1 MIKRLGLG
9 FVELFIINVIVGF
22 VVTEVLIGHQL
33 TGSQFRGLL
42 LLNLVVAAGELAVV
56 SWLFRHRQQPIISM
70 TNKVEGMLQD
80 KEPAHILLHT
90 DDDYYELAM
99 AINRLQTHQQKLLRE
114 MNQQTEELRLLLAYL
129 PIGVMVIDRYRK
141 VEMANAAMAEFLQTE
156 ISSRRHPY
164 SQDIQQFELISLIGE
179 VINDKQSRR
188 WVMTLSSVP
197 NDRKVEASVVYTS
210 TTEDFFQILVLL
222 YDVTEIYAVEK
233 MQMDFISNASHELKT
248 PVTAISG
255 FAETLL
261 AGAKDDPD
269 TLTEF
274 LGIIQRESRRLTEL
288 IQDVLAISRI
298 ESQSV
303 STQNRTQVDIT
314 ALVGDQVTLM
324 QQLAAM
330 KQLQVINQVPSEV
343 QQDTDEQKLTQIVKN
358 LLSNAIKYN
367 REGGSVTVAYEANAS
382 TWSLS
387 VTDTGIGIAQAEQ
400 TRIFERFYRVDPS
413 RNQQVISGTG
423 LGLAIVSELVKS
435 LDGQISVTSQRGVG
449 STFTVQFPVT
459 VARKTESTNLN

>member
-42 LLNLVVAAGELAVV
+42 LLNLFVAAGELAVV

-80 KEPAHILLHT
+80 KEPAHILLRT

-156 ISSRRHPY
+156 ISPRRHPY

-188 WVMTLSSVP
+188 RVMTLSNVP

-269 TLTEF
+269 TLTKF

-330 KQLQVINQVPSEV
+330 KQLQVINQVPSDV

-367 REGGSVTVAYEANAS
+367 REGGSVTVAYEANES

-459 VARKTESTNLN
+459 TAGKTESTDLN

>member
-1 MIKRLGLG
+1 MIKRFGLG
-9 FVELFIINVIVGF
+9 FIELFVINVIVGF
-22 VVTEVLIGHQL
+22 IVTEVLIGHQL
-33 TGSQFRGLL
+33 TGSQLRGLL
-42 LLNLVVAAGELAVV
+42 LLNLLVAAGELAVV
-56 SWLFRHRQQPIISM
+56 SWLFRHRQQPVISM
-70 TNKVEGMLQD
+70 TNKVEGMLHD
-80 KEPAHILLHT
+80 KEPAHILLRT

-129 PIGVMVIDRYRK
+129 PIGVMVIDRYRN

-156 ISSRRHPY
+156 ISPRRHPY
-164 SQDIQQFELISLIGE
+164 SQDIHQFELISLIGE

-188 WVMTLSSVP
+188 RVMTLTNVP
-197 NDRKVEASVVYTS
+197 TDKKVEASVVYTS

-261 AGAKDDPD
+261 AGAKDDPE

-303 STQNRTQVDIT
+303 STQNRTQVDVA
-314 ALVGDQVTLM
+314 ALVTEQENVM

-330 KQLQVINQVPSEV
+330 KQLRVIDQVPATA
-343 QQDTDEQKLTQIVKN
+343 QQYTDEKKLTQIVKN

-367 REGGSVTVAYEANAS
+367 REGGSVTVAYQADDTN
-382 TWSLS
+382 WSLS

-400 TRIFERFYRVDPS
+400 ARIFERFYRVDPS
-413 RNQQVISGTG
+413 RNKQVVSGTG

-435 LDGQISVTSQRGVG
+435 LNGQISVTSQRGVG

-459 VARKTESTNLN
+459 VAGDAEAVAAN